1 MLTKTVR
8 VLQVTSAMNRGGA
21 ETMIMNIYRNIDR
34 RKVQF
39 DFVSHREEECHY
51 DQEIRK
57 LGGRIFYVKSLGQSG
72 PIKYINDIKK
82 IINKNGPY
90 IAIHSHTDFQSG
102 FVAFAGKLAG
112 VKKRI
117 CHSHNTNWPRS
128 KHWFNELALQF
139 LKTLIRT
146 NATDL
151 VGCGKEAAKFLFDTE
166 KATVLPNAID
176 LDVFKRA
183 KDLEIDYYRSE
194 FGINVDTKVIGHI
207 GRFSEQ
213 KNHLFILKL
222 AEFLRRKSLDFRI
235 LLIGDGPLR
244 SAVETEINNKGLSNY
259 IQCLGIRSDIPEL
272 MNLFNVFLLPS
283 LYEGLPVV
291 LVEAQAAGVNC
302 VISSTITDEVD
313 MGLGLIKKVSL
324 DEDLE
329 FWENALTNA
338 LEASKPDWTDIYTA
352 LTKKG
357 YNIKQSVQ
365 DLMQLYGI

>member
-1 MLTKTVR
+1 MNNKLNK
-8 VLQVTSAMNRGGA
+8 VLHVVSAMNRGGA
-21 ETMIMNIYRNIDR
+21 ETMIMNIYRSIDR

-39 DFVSHREEECHY
+39 DFVSHCEEECHY

-82 IINKNGPY
+82 IINENGPY
-90 IAIHSHTDFQSG
+90 IAIHSHTDYQSG
-102 FVAFAGKLAG
+102 FGAFAGKLAG

-128 KHWFNELALQF
+128 KHWFNQLTLQF
-139 LKTLIRT
+139 LKMLIRT

-151 VGCGKEAAKFLFDTE
+151 VSCGKEAAKFLFDTE
-166 KATVLPNAID
+166 KVTVIPNAID

-183 KDLEIDYYRSE
+183 KDLDVGYYRNE
-194 FGINVDTKVIGHI
+194 LGINLDTKVIGHI

-222 AEFLRRKSLDFRI
+222 AEFLREKNFNFRI

-259 IQCLGIRSDIPEL
+259 IQCLGVRSDIPEL
-272 MNLFNVFLLPS
+272 MNLFNVFILPS

-291 LVEAQAAGVNC
+291 LIEAQAAGIPC

-324 DEDLE
+324 DDDLK
-329 FWENALTNA
+329 FWENALTKA
-338 LEASKPDWTDIYTA
+338 LETSKPDWNAIYTA
-352 LTKKG
+352 LTKRG
-357 YNIKQSVQ
+357 YNIKQSVR
-365 DLMQLYGI
+365 DLMQVYGI